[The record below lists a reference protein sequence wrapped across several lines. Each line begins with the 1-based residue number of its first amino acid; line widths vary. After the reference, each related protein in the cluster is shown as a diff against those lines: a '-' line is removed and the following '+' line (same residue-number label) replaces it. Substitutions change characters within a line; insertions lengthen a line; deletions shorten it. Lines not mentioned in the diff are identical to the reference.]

1 MRETAEALGLGETLD
16 LMPETADPKNL
27 FGLLQ
32 VKNDSEEE
40 REITMAALH

>member
-1 MRETAEALGLGETLD
+1 LGETLD

-27 FGLLQ
+27 FGVLR
-32 VKNDSEEE
+32 VKNGREEA